1 LPGNSISQM
10 KKNEVPQDEGNL
22 SKSNM
27 KELVYATDENGDYTT
42 ALSSGWEPKSI
53 ALSNSLEDINE
64 RIADALARVK
74 EGKASPIVYFME
86 RNKMDLNILAG
97 YVNMWK
103 WRIKKHF
110 KPKVFAGLSDRVL
123 QRYADAFEI
132 TLAELKKFKAE

>member
-1 LPGNSISQM
+1 M

-64 RIADALARVK
+64 RVAEALAQVK
-74 EGKASPIVYFME
+74 DGKASPIVYFME

-97 YVNMWK
+97 YVGMWK

-110 KPKVFAGLSDRVL
+110 KPKVFKGLSDRVM
-123 QRYADAFEI
+123 QRYADAFDI
-132 TLAELKKFKAE
+132 PLAELKKFKAE